1 VKKLLII
8 ILSIFILISL
18 CSCASQQE
26 IEMNYN
32 NENTYVID
40 MQYDQY
46 NNLISKSVYNKI
58 TGQTYLYTFK
68 YEYHNGFWECIDNDV
83 VVLNKV
89 GDVMYPEGVVE

>member
-1 VKKLLII
+1 MKK
-8 ILSIFILISL
+8 ILVIMIAILMLCTL
-18 CSCASQQE
+18 CSCATSQE
-26 IEMNYN
+26 AEMHYN

-46 NNLISKSVYNKI
+46 DNLISKSVYNKI

-83 VVLNKV
+83 VVLNKA